1 VQAETTNDAPD
12 TQEVEMENPTATH
25 RDIELDRIAQQRNSL
40 KSRHASAL
48 AKLMIEREDLRGAHA
63 FADFV
68 DDSVRWS
75 A

>member
-1 VQAETTNDAPD
+1 
-12 TQEVEMENPTATH
+12 MENPTTTD
-25 RDIELDRIAQQRNSL
+25 RDTELDRIATQRTSL

-48 AKLMIEREDLRGAHA
+48 ARLMIEREDLRGTYA

-68 DDSVRWS
+68 DDSLRWT

>member
-1 VQAETTNDAPD
+1 
-12 TQEVEMENPTATH
+12 MENPTTTD
-25 RDIELDRIAQQRNSL
+25 RDHEIDRIAQQRSSL

-63 FADFV
+63 FADFI
-68 DDSVRWS
+68 DDSLRWS

>member
-1 VQAETTNDAPD
+1 
-12 TQEVEMENPTATH
+12 MENPTTTD
-25 RDIELDRIAQQRNSL
+25 RDMELDRIAQQRNSL

-48 AKLMIEREDLRGAHA
+48 SKLMIEREDLRGTYA

-68 DDSVRWS
+68 DESMRWS

>member
-1 VQAETTNDAPD
+1 
-12 TQEVEMENPTATH
+12 MENPTTTN
-25 RDIELDRIAQQRNSL
+25 RDTELDRIAKQRTSL

-48 AKLMIEREDLRGAHA
+48 AKLMIDREDLRGTHA

-68 DDSVRWS
+68 DDSLRWS

>member
-1 VQAETTNDAPD
+1 
-12 TQEVEMENPTATH
+12 MENPTTTD
-25 RDIELDRIAQQRNSL
+25 RDTELDRVAKQRNSL

-68 DDSVRWS
+68 DDSLRWS

>member
-1 VQAETTNDAPD
+1 
-12 TQEVEMENPTATH
+12 MENPTTTD
-25 RDIELDRIAQQRNSL
+25 RDQELDRVVKQRTSL

-48 AKLMIEREDLRGAHA
+48 AKLMVERQDLRGTHA

-68 DDSVRWS
+68 DESLRWS

>member
-1 VQAETTNDAPD
+1 
-12 TQEVEMENPTATH
+12 MENPTTT
-25 RDIELDRIAQQRNSL
+25 DKDLELDRVVSQRSSL

-48 AKLMIEREDLRGAHA
+48 ARLMIEREDLRGTHA

-68 DDSVRWS
+68 DDSLRWS

>member
-1 VQAETTNDAPD
+1 
-12 TQEVEMENPTATH
+12 MENPTATH
-25 RDIELDRIAQQRNSL
+25 RDTELDRVAQQRSSL

-48 AKLMIEREDLRGAHA
+48 SRLMNEREDLRGTHA

-68 DDSVRWS
+68 DDLLRWS

>member
-1 VQAETTNDAPD
+1 
-12 TQEVEMENPTATH
+12 MENPTTTD
-25 RDIELDRIAQQRNSL
+25 RDQELDRVAQQRNSL

-48 AKLMIEREDLRGAHA
+48 AKLMVERQDLRGTYA

-68 DDSVRWS
+68 DESLRWT

>member
-1 VQAETTNDAPD
+1 
-12 TQEVEMENPTATH
+12 MENPTTTD
-25 RDIELDRIAQQRNSL
+25 RDNELDRVAKQRNSL

-68 DDSVRWS
+68 DDSLRWS